1 MSEFTPDG
9 AFLRQADYGYVDR
22 VRASHSPEL
31 VDAHIAHGLL
41 EETSLEEN
49 LSGLGVGGL
58 RDALKSHGL
67 PATGKKLSLIGR
79 VLENF
84 SIDEIKSLPLE
95 PRFRL
100 TEKGKKAVNDWVA
113 AERMQRIERASSI
126 ADLILAGEYEKA
138 TNIIRPDGSKTSL
151 DVSLPEGIG
160 RYLADRGRND
170 IGFVIGIV
178 EDIIMGYRPPTVLS
192 DLADEGYDVSDKELQ
207 DASDGAHTYAKA
219 IEASRLAGKYKIS
232 STCPCCKRMNGKT
245 FSLEEAK
252 IGKTLPPFSTSCM
265 AYVSLPDL

>member
-1 MSEFTPDG
+1 M
-9 AFLRQADYGYVDR
+9 
-22 VRASHSPEL
+22 
-31 VDAHIAHGLL
+31 
-41 EETSLEEN
+41 
-49 LSGLGVGGL
+49 

-67 PATGKKLSLIGR
+67 PATGKKFFLIGR

-100 TEKGKKAVNDWVA
+100 TEKGKEAVNDWVA

-160 RYLADRGRND
+160 RYLADRGSND
-170 IGFVIGIV
+170 RGFVIGIV

-192 DLADEGYDVSDKELQ
+192 DLAEDGYDVSDKELQ
-207 DASDGAHTYAKA
+207 DASDGAHAYTKA

-265 AYVSLPDL
+265 AYVSFPDL